1 MNRDDFKRYYDQY
14 FDPLRSY
21 LYYRSGNQA
30 LATDLSQEVFLIV
43 WKKQLRVFPEQI
55 PAVFYKIAKDLFVSH
70 LRKQKV
76 RELHLQNLKLDFS
89 QNEAEQSMNSED
101 LQAQYERLL
110 ALMPEKQ
117 RIVFLMNRM
126 EGATYN
132 EIAVRLN
139 LSVKAIEKRMRL
151 AIKFLKKHLQ
161 THGN

>member
-1 MNRDDFKRYYDQY
+1 MNRDDFKQYYDKY

-43 WKKQLRVFPEQI
+43 WQKQLRIFPEQT
-55 PAVFYKIAKDLFVSH
+55 PAVFFKIAKDLFVSH

-76 RELHLQNLKLDFS
+76 RQLHLQNLKLDFS
-89 QNEAEQSMNSED
+89 QNEAEQSMSFKD
-101 LQAQYERLL
+101 LQAQYERIL

-126 EGATYN
+126 EGATYK
-132 EIAVRLN
+132 EIAARLN
-139 LSVKAIEKRMRL
+139 LSIKAIEKRMNL
-151 AIKFLKKHLQ
+151 AIKFLKNHLQ
-161 THGN
+161 THEN